1 MSNDPVSA
9 DVATRASPRE
19 ILDLAEACVQF
30 VKRATGVE
38 LDFTP
43 ETLPVLDASEVVS
56 DPDLGTVSIVGT
68 GMASAPG
75 YAALMFRTL
84 FDHSINI
91 ELISTSDIRITCLV
105 RSEQVPEAVR
115 ALHAAFDLDKE

>member
-1 MSNDPVSA
+1 
-9 DVATRASPRE
+9 
-19 ILDLAEACVQF
+19 
-30 VKRATGVE
+30 
-38 LDFTP
+38 
-43 ETLPVLDASEVVS
+43 
-56 DPDLGTVSIVGT
+56 
-68 GMASAPG
+68 MASAPG

-115 ALHAAFDLDKE
+115 ALHEAFDLDKE